1 MRRRTC
7 RSAGR
12 STGRA
17 ADPPGKCYDERKPDA
32 RIEGGG
38 AHHFDMGTVRNSGA
52 SLNFSRRYAILWA
65 SRSSPARRC
74 ASRSSPARRCAR
86 EDCEVKSSPKR
97 TRTRL
102 TSFPSTPF
110 FRFSAMAL
118 RYEHAKRP
126 EEARVSDGSNERAQD
141 ARRSPERIS
150 RANTPSGEGAPARY
164 DDSSDGYVRA
174 RRVQPAPSSWLRAK
188 RFSSS
193 ATARAAGLVRH
204 LLVAA
209 RAGRSAQ
216 RAHATQ
222 RARLACAAPRV
233 CHSSAPLR
241 RVKRARRHRKPR
253 A

>member
-1 MRRRTC
+1 L
-7 RSAGR
+7 S
-12 STGRA
+12 
-17 ADPPGKCYDERKPDA
+17 
-32 RIEGGG
+32 
-38 AHHFDMGTVRNSGA
+38 
-52 SLNFSRRYAILWA
+52 FSRRCGILWA

-86 EDCEVKSSPKR
+86 RDCEVQSSPKR
-97 TRTRL
+97 SRTRL
-102 TSFPSTPF
+102 TSTPF

-118 RYEHAKRP
+118 RYEDAKRP
-126 EEARVSDGSNERAQD
+126 EEARVSDGSNERTQD
-141 ARRSPERIS
+141 ARRSPERMS

-164 DDSSDGYVRA
+164 DDSSDRYVRA
-174 RRVQPAPSSWLRAK
+174 RRVHPAPSSWLRAK